1 MDQQDGSP
9 NNVESLIDIS
19 LYALN
24 LHWKVVFATT
34 SGTNWKQEKA
44 VKKLMVLY
52 SQLYPVSV
60 LPFTRKEAIE
70 YLNDFPVEE
79 CFHEDI
85 LQHGTIPLILDFHE
99 HSDSTMMLNRNNDC
113 VALFE
118 HDIIDELQLD
128 QKQTTV
134 QFTESIADSL
144 RWLLKAER
152 HEVLLESK
160 LKGFYRSYAAIEH
173 LIFLVEEEKKMD
185 WILELHPQSVQ
196 EDDRTT
202 RGDQQ
207 VTEECQAEKK
217 FVPFLSFPAIL
228 TDLFKVLLN
237 KTKEI
242 PNFCPSLIG
251 FFLESHFFLSGTVR
265 NYSWNVKALNL
276 SDNVEKTLA
285 FSNIHEASHQ
295 EKEQLTKKVLQP
307 DILYYF
313 KPGHAAIDGVVKAT
327 TGRETYLLLIQI
339 SLSNYK
345 SHKSKYLDIES
356 AMPYSKSTILNH
368 YCHLFDVR
376 ADNTVYL
383 YLSPNELYSEAG
395 SLESIFAISSVA
407 TRSGKSKPR
416 SYSVGLL
423 EKSCSLAAYLESI
436 IKSYHQD

>member
-1 MDQQDGSP
+1 M
-9 NNVESLIDIS
+9 
-19 LYALN
+19 
-24 LHWKVVFATT
+24 
-34 SGTNWKQEKA
+34 
-44 VKKLMVLY
+44 
-52 SQLYPVSV
+52 
-60 LPFTRKEAIE
+60 
-70 YLNDFPVEE
+70 
-79 CFHEDI
+79 
-85 LQHGTIPLILDFHE
+85 
-99 HSDSTMMLNRNNDC
+99 
-113 VALFE
+113 
-118 HDIIDELQLD
+118 
-128 QKQTTV
+128 
-134 QFTESIADSL
+134 
-144 RWLLKAER
+144 KAER

-160 LKGFYRSYAAIEH
+160 LESFFQLYAAVEQ

-196 EDDRTT
+196 EADRTT

-217 FVPFLSFPAIL
+217 IVLFLSFPAIL
-228 TDLFKVLLN
+228 TDLFNVLLN

-251 FFLESHFFLSGTVR
+251 FFLENLFFLSGTVR

-295 EKEQLTKKVLQP
+295 EKETKEVLRP

-345 SHKSKYLDIES
+345 YHKSKYLDIES

-376 ADNTVYL
+376 ANNTVYL

-436 IKSYHQD
+436 IKSYHRLANSSCILEL